1 MAPISALDMPDV
13 PSGQLPPHL
22 ELQRTRVVCAA
33 DAPTYVSPFS
43 FSPCCIQ
50 GNERLKHLG
59 FDLLA
64 MLQLGKVHFLPF
76 HLGVRFQA
84 CAPFFE

>member
-1 MAPISALDMPDV
+1 MREKMARISALDMPDV

-43 FSPCCIQ
+43 LSQ
-50 GNERLKHLG
+50 GNESLKHLG

-64 MLQLGKVHFLPF
+64 ML
-76 HLGVRFQA
+76 
-84 CAPFFE
+84 